1 MLSIALATL
10 RARRVSFAGT
20 FAALLVGVTLLSSV
34 SIALTGAADPGGHS
48 PLRFAAA
55 PTVLT
60 PAASFPIRGDGYT
73 DRLSL
78 DGRPALPDAALSA
91 AREAGRVVEDRSFY
105 AQLAGSRTSKGQPPL
120 GHGWS
125 AAAFTPYRLLAGSPP
140 SGTDE
145 VVLAGAPRDMVGR
158 QVSVLTVAGPA
169 SYRVSGVTAATS
181 FEQAIFFSDDRAAEL
196 SPPINAAVVYG
207 SADKLRPSI
216 ARTNRDQPD
225 RLPEVVLTGNAR
237 HDADPGRADERLALR
252 SVTGL
257 LGVTGGLAAVVTIF
271 LVGATFAFSVNQRQ
285 RELALLRLA
294 GGTPQQIRTMVL
306 AEAALIGLAAATLGA
321 LIGLV
326 GGPLLARW
334 LVTRQV
340 APDWFQVRLTPLVLV
355 ALVGVLLTGVCVALV
370 GAALA
375 CLRAGRIR
383 PIEAL
388 RQSQVSRTGMGLAR
402 WMLGLFTLLLG
413 VALLWLVPLADPL
426 VAIGLNQGFAVVL
439 VVAVALLAPLAIRP
453 VTQLAT
459 LPLVLGRGAT
469 GLLVRQTTF
478 ASVRRAAATAV
489 PVIITLG
496 LASALLG
503 SLATLNAAKSH
514 ELNRSLASQFTV
526 LSRTGPGLDQSV
538 VDRVAELPGVTS
550 EPVRQVQLY
559 GPQRGSTGLVQY
571 QAQAV
576 QPSALTTL
584 FDLQV
589 VAGSV
594 TALNDSTMLIDQEW
608 GKKVGDKVP
617 VIFGDG
623 TRGQLTVAAVLRT
636 GFGNNSAFVTP
647 SHAGQLLADR
657 IDVRGPAGLNAAV
670 IASAINRPDVTVLA
684 TTEWSRATDRHQIEH
699 SRQNATTVLAIVLL
713 YSVLATANTIAMATA
728 ARGREFAALRLA
740 GAGRWRIALISTIES
755 LLAVLVGGLLAA
767 IATAISLVGLRDAIR
782 HVTDSSRITI
792 EWAMLASLTGVI
804 AVIAML
810 STVIPCLLVMRARP
824 IQLVGNRE

>member
-1 MLSIALATL
+1 M
-10 RARRVSFAGT
+10 
-20 FAALLVGVTLLSSV
+20 
-34 SIALTGAADPGGHS
+34 
-48 PLRFAAA
+48 
-55 PTVLT
+55 LT